1 MSMVVLAI
9 ALATPSALAQED
21 AGQQAVEL
29 ADPAMAMEQGD
40 AGPHTHEGE
49 EEHTHEGDPEP
60 HTHDADEHTH
70 EGDPEPHTHE
80 GEEEHTHEGEDDSM
94 RDAAGTAAMAREDE
108 GRIVINE
115 IEINPFGEDGFN
127 TFEWVEIYNPTS
139 SKVDVGGWTV
149 TSGVT
154 QTTTTIPSGVVL
166 RPEQFFTF
174 TRTGEWFVNVA
185 ESAILRNLQWEIVDE
200 TPQLIDVEDNLDTW
214 QRKHDALDTDS
225 RNDWHFDIYTRGTS
239 NGKSTER
246 EVPETISIH
255 VATNKDMYEPGETVT
270 ISGSVGGIRPEST
283 AFFLPAHVK
292 ITVNGTDYTSVTSIT
307 PGEDLR
313 YETSIKLREALGTGL
328 GVYDVV
334 AKYVGS
340 TAATSFT
347 VASDEP
353 EPEPEEAIEG
363 LAMRTDTESYLPGD
377 KVGVL
382 AVSSQTF
389 ALEGLEYDVIDPRG
403 TVIDKG
409 VLFPSGVQRDSAQGG
424 FGADGVQFAGTIYM
438 STIKP
443 VYGSYSIVGNYGT
456 LAASTAFALD
466 RDVKEDTDI
475 SLASDSPV
483 YGIGDIVSIDGRVN
497 RVWADT
503 VMLNIEQ
510 IQNTAVTPASK
521 FVVFK
526 QLKPMPDGR
535 FDHEVSIPDDPDRIG
550 RYTVSATDGPHSAS
564 TSFRVVEDPELHTD
578 SEFSIRTDADSYDIG
593 SKFIISGA
601 LGELDPLYQTAIVI
615 VRFLAEGADPSDA
628 LLLSASPDAAGNY
641 YVTNTV
647 ERGVFEPGEYKVTA
661 MYIRGTVESV
671 LGSVRENTVG
681 ERIESSVEYDFVGTY
696 HTKSIS
702 NKPEHSATKMIIIN
716 DPRDLEGAH
725 FTAELERKAF
735 TFGDSVRLTGLTSA
749 VVDIRALDVT
759 VLRPN
764 GKSTSSS
771 VTVGEDGTYEWGWQ
785 TPTERHES
793 NMGPYLLTVA
803 STNEARELVFRVGGV
818 EGDDGDRPPVTI
830 NVEGDSHERGS
841 VVMITGTADVPEARG
856 SYTYPANDQVRVV
869 IADANNPRNMRNE
882 TFVTPDRSGEFEIS
896 ERMTPGIY
904 ADGAYV
910 VTATYRGDKARD
922 TFYVGEVPMDVKATS
937 VSLAEPSD
945 AATGAEPPRRI
956 VEERDADGTTA
967 SISVVARDVSGTIL
981 LPRSI
986 VATLHAPA
994 GTGASLSLTHVDGTC
1009 VIGSSTGCLVDGP
1022 TRSAGSLYR
1031 TVSIGAHDFSVRY
1044 SGDGSGPVKLTIIPM
1059 ERGGSLP
1066 DSEWTV
1072 EAGNAGD
1079 AELTHKVVYT
1089 TQTP

>member
-1 MSMVVLAI
+1 MTPAALMSMVALAI
-9 ALATPSALAQED
+9 ALAAPSAFAQED
-21 AGQQAVEL
+21 AGQPAAEL
-29 ADPAMAMEQGD
+29 ADPGMAMEQGD
-40 AGPHTHEGE
+40 AEPHTHEG
-49 EEHTHEGDPEP
+49 DS
-60 HTHDADEHTH
+60 
-70 EGDPEPHTHE
+70 EPHTHE

-94 RDAAGTAAMAREDE
+94 QDIAETAAMARDDE
-108 GRIVINE
+108 KRIVINE

-139 SKVDVGGWTV
+139 SNVDVGGWTV

-185 ESAILRNLQWEIVDE
+185 ESAILRNLQGEVVDE

-214 QRKHDALDTDS
+214 QRKYDALDTDS
-225 RNDWHFDIYTRGTS
+225 RSDWHFDIYTRGMS
-239 NGKSTER
+239 NGKSNER
-246 EVPETISIH
+246 EAPETISIH
-255 VATNKDMYEPGETVT
+255 VSTNKEMYESGETVT

-283 AFFLPAHVK
+283 AFFLPAHVR
-292 ITVNGTDYTSVTSIT
+292 ITVEGTDYTSVTSLT

-328 GVYDVV
+328 GAYDVV

-347 VASDEP
+347 VVSGEP
-353 EPEPEEAIEG
+353 EPEPEEIIKG
-363 LAMRTDTESYLPGD
+363 LAMRTDAESYLPGD
-377 KVGVL
+377 KVSVL

-389 ALEGLEYDVIDPRG
+389 ALEGLEYDVINPRG

-409 VLFPSGVQRDSAQGG
+409 VLFPSGVQRDSVHGG
-424 FGADGVQFAGTIYM
+424 VGTDGEQFAGTIYM

-443 VYGSYSIVGNYGT
+443 VYGSYSIVGKYGT

-466 RDVKEDTDI
+466 KDIKEDTDI
-475 SLASDSPV
+475 SLAPDSAV
-483 YGIGDIVSIDGRVN
+483 YGIGDTVRIDGRVN
-497 RVWADT
+497 KVWADT
-503 VMLNIEQ
+503 VTLNIEQ
-510 IQNTAVTPASK
+510 IQNTAVTPAPK

-526 QLKPMPDGR
+526 QLRPMPDGR
-535 FDHEVSIPDDPDRIG
+535 FGHEFSIPDDPVRIG
-550 RYTVSATDGPHSAS
+550 RYTVEATDGPLLAS

-578 SEFSIRTDADSYDIG
+578 SEFSIRMDADSYDIG
-593 SKFIISGA
+593 SKFIVTGA

-641 YVTNTV
+641 YVTNSV
-647 ERGVFEPGEYKVTA
+647 ERGVFEPGEYRVTA

-681 ERIESSVEYDFVGTY
+681 DRTESSIEYDFVGTY
-696 HTKSIS
+696 HTKAIS
-702 NKPEHSATKMIIIN
+702 NKPVHSATTTVIIS

-735 TFGDSVRLTGLTSA
+735 AFGDSVILTGLTSA
-749 VVDIRALDVT
+749 IVDVRTLDVT
-759 VLRPN
+759 ILRPN
-764 GKSTSSS
+764 GKSISSS
-771 VTVGEDGTYEWGWQ
+771 VEVADDGTYEWEWQ
-785 TPTERHES
+785 TPTEKHEA
-793 NMGPYLLTVA
+793 NIGPYLLTVA
-803 STNEARELVFRVGGV
+803 STNEARELVFRVGEA
-818 EGDDGDRPPVTI
+818 EGGDEDRLPVTI

-841 VVMITGTADVPEARG
+841 VVTITGTADVPESRG
-856 SYTYPANDQVRVV
+856 TYSHPANDQVRVV
-869 IADANNPRNMRNE
+869 IADASNPRNVRNE
-882 TFVTPDRSGEFEIS
+882 TFVTPDRSGEFGIS

-910 VTATYRGDKARD
+910 VTATYIGNKARD
-922 TFYVGEVPMDVKATS
+922 TFYVGEVPTSIRATN

-945 AATGAEPPRRI
+945 AGISSEPPRRI
-956 VEERDADGTTA
+956 VEEHDADGTIA
-967 SISVVARDVSGTIL
+967 SISVAAREVGGAIL

-986 VATLHAPA
+986 AATLQAQA
-994 GTGASLSLTHVDGTC
+994 GTGASLSLTHGDKTC
-1009 VIGSSTGCLVDGP
+1009 VVGSAAGCLVDGS
-1022 TRSAGSLYR
+1022 TRTAGSLYR
-1031 TVSIGAHDFSVRY
+1031 TVSIGTHDFGVRY
-1044 SGDGSGPVKLTIIPM
+1044 SGDGSDPVRLTVIPM

-1072 EAGNAGD
+1072 EAGDSGD
-1079 AELTHKVVYT
+1079 ATLTHKVVYT